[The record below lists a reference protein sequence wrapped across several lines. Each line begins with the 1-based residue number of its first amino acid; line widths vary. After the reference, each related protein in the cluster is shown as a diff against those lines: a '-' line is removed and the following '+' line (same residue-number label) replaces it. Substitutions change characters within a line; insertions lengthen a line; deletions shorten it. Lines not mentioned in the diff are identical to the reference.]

1 MDEKTQQQPPKKAVV
16 LTIVKEADL
25 EAFINAMNGIIEN
38 DGAKDYKI
46 AANKS
51 GHIEVYYYKKF

>member
-1 MDEKTQQQPPKKAVV
+1 MDEKTQQQPKKAVV